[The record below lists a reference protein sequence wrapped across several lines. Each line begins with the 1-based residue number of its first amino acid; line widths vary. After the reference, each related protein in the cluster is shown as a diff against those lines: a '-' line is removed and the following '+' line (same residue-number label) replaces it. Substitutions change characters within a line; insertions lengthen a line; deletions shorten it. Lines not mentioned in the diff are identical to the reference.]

1 MTQRCYTGRVNL
13 LARGRYA
20 SYNPDM
26 NVKTVREQLGLTQ
39 AEMAQRMLVSQAQVS
54 RWENGID
61 RLRPWAV
68 HRLAELAPTPD
79 EGAAA

>member
-1 MTQRCYTGRVNL
+1 
-13 LARGRYA
+13 
-20 SYNPDM
+20 M

-39 AEMAQRMLVSQAQVS
+39 AEMARRMLVSQAQVS

-61 RLRPWAV
+61 RLRPWAE

>member
-1 MTQRCYTGRVNL
+1 
-13 LARGRYA
+13 
-20 SYNPDM
+20 M

-68 HRLAELAPTPD
+68 DRLSRLAAATPD
-79 EGAAA
+79 GSAAA